1 MVSVQHDASIS
12 SFGERT
18 AQVTLGRSASATRT
32 LELPL
37 RSVGRR
43 GAVFATAEG
52 FGDATH
58 AWVEV
63 TMPDGAT
70 IRPLVAVGAPGNGQT
85 PVRFVHMFPA
95 ERRALEAYHAQLEQR
110 RPGPLLAL

>member
-1 MVSVQHDASIS
+1 MVSIS
-12 SFGERT
+12 HESFFSAATYT
-18 AQVTLGRSASATRT
+18 ARVTLGREAASVRT
-32 LELPL
+32 VELPL

-43 GAVFATAEG
+43 GAIFATAEG
-52 FGDATH
+52 FGDASH

-70 IRPLVAVGAPGNGQT
+70 IRPLVAVGTPTGDQT

-95 ERRALEAYHAQLEQR
+95 ERQALEAFHAANEQR
-110 RPGPLLAL
+110 

>member
-1 MVSVQHDASIS
+1 MVSIS
-12 SFGERT
+12 SETSGFSAAQYT
-18 AQVTLGRSASATRT
+18 AQVTLGRSTSAQRT
-32 LELPL
+32 MELPL
-37 RSVGRR
+37 RFVGRR

-52 FGDATH
+52 FGEATH

-70 IRPLVAVGAPGNGQT
+70 IRPLVAVGKPGDGQT

-95 ERRALEAYHAQLEQR
+95 EQRALDAYHARNEQR
-110 RPGPLLAL
+110 QAS

>member
-1 MVSVQHDASIS
+1 MVSIEQETSAFSAAQY
-12 SFGERT
+12 T
-18 AQVTLGRSASATRT
+18 AQVTLGRAMNATRT

-52 FGDATH
+52 FGDAAY

-70 IRPLVAVGAPGNGQT
+70 IRPLVAVGKPGEGQT
-85 PVRFVHMFPA
+85 PVRFVHLFPA
-95 ERRALEAYHAQLEQR
+95 EQRALDAYHAKNER
-110 RPGPLLAL
+110 A

>member
-1 MVSVQHDASIS
+1 MVSIS
-12 SFGERT
+12 HEAPVFSSAQYT
-18 AQVTLGRSASATRT
+18 AQVTLGRSTAATRT

-37 RSVGRR
+37 RFVGRR

-63 TMPDGAT
+63 TMPDGVT
-70 IRPLVAVGAPGNGQT
+70 IRPLVAVGKPGEGHT

-95 ERRALEAYHAQLEQR
+95 EQRALDAYHARIEQR
-110 RPGPLLAL
+110 QAS

>member
-1 MVSVQHDASIS
+1 MVSIS
-12 SFGERT
+12 HETSAFSAAQYT
-18 AQVTLGRSASATRT
+18 ARVTLGRSAAATRT

-37 RSVGRR
+37 RFVGRR

-52 FGDATH
+52 FGGATH

-63 TMPDGAT
+63 TMPGGAT
-70 IRPLVAVGAPGNGQT
+70 IRPLVAVGKPGDGQT

-95 ERRALEAYHAQLEQR
+95 EQRALDAHHAHNEQR
-110 RPGPLLAL
+110 QIS